1 MSNTSD
7 DRALKQAPAGSANKD
22 SLKQAPADSANQ
34 DSLGQAS
41 AALID
46 RNFARLMPLL
56 VAGYILNFL
65 DRTNIALAKA
75 ALQHD
80 VGISPAAY
88 GVGAGLFFLAYA
100 ACEVPSN
107 LILQRVGARP
117 WIARIMFTWGLV
129 SMAMCLVKGTV
140 SFYVLRVMLGVAE
153 AGLFPGVLYYLTTW
167 FGPREQARAT
177 GYFLMAVS
185 MANVIGGPL
194 GGALLDL
201 DGALGLKGWQW
212 LFLAEGA
219 PAVLFAA
226 VIWLRLPD
234 GPHKAPWLTP
244 AERDQVARRLD
255 QEKHA
260 FGVVGDKR
268 VWRAFLHPQVLL
280 AIFVY
285 FLHQVAFYGV
295 TFFLPSI
302 IRAWGHLTELQIGLL
317 TGLPWLFAFIGAG
330 TLPWLAAR
338 GGWSRLLMTGGLF
351 LLAGCL
357 LAPLVFPP
365 AAALAV
371 FCLGM
376 AVISPVQA
384 VLFTYP
390 PARFEGLA
398 LAAGLA
404 WLNALGVTGGFVGP
418 SIMGAIEQATGKP
431 SAGLVVMAAA
441 VAVAAVA
448 SLFLRYPS
456 EDRKR
461 PAG

>member
-1 MSNTSD
+1 MSSISEARPTQ
-7 DRALKQAPAGSANKD
+7 RLV
-22 SLKQAPADSANQ
+22 
-34 DSLGQAS
+34 
-41 AALID
+41 D

-65 DRTNIALAKA
+65 DRTNIALAKS

-80 VGISPAAY
+80 VGSSPAAY
-88 GVGAGLFFLAYA
+88 GLGAGLFFLVYA

-107 LILQRVGARP
+107 LILQRVGARR
-117 WIARIMFTWGLV
+117 WIARIMATWGLV
-129 SMAMCLVKGTV
+129 SMAMALVKGPG
-140 SFYVLRVMLGVAE
+140 SFYALRVLLGVAE

-185 MANVIGGPL
+185 LANVIGGPL
-194 GGALLDL
+194 GGAILGL
-201 DGALGLKGWQW
+201 DGMGGLKGWQW
-212 LFLAEGA
+212 LFLLEGA
-219 PAVLFAA
+219 PAVLFSL
-226 VIWLRLPD
+226 VIWFALPD
-234 GPHKAPWLTP
+234 GPQRATWLREDQRIEVARYLE
-244 AERDQVARRLD
+244 AER
-255 QEKHA
+255 HA
-260 FGVVGDKR
+260 FGVIGDRR

-285 FLHQVAFYGV
+285 FLHQIAFYGV

-302 IRAWGHLTELQIGLL
+302 IRAWGGLTELQIGLL
-317 TGLPWLFAFIGAG
+317 TGLPWLCAFIGAG
-330 TLPWLAAR
+330 TLPGLAGR
-338 GGWSRLLMTGGLF
+338 LNKSRLLMTGGFF
-351 LLAGCL
+351 LLAACL
-357 LAPLVFPP
+357 IAPLVFPP

-404 WLNALGVTGGFVGP
+404 WLNATGVTGGFVGP
-418 SIMGAIEQATGKP
+418 YVMGAIEQATGKP
-431 SAGLVVMAAA
+431 SAGLWVMSAALA
-441 VAVAAVA
+441 VAGIGA
-448 SLFLRYPS
+448 LFLRYPN
-456 EDRKR
+456 EDKVRGR
-461 PAG
+461 

>member
-1 MSNTSD
+1 MSNISD
-7 DRALKQAPAGSANKD
+7 AGPKPALKQA
-22 SLKQAPADSANQ
+22 LADSA
-34 DSLGQAS
+34 
-41 AALID
+41 LINS
-46 RNFARLMPLL
+46 NFARLMPLL

-65 DRTNIALAKA
+65 DRTNIALASN
-75 ALQHD
+75 ALQTD
-80 VGISPAAY
+80 VGISPEIY
-88 GVGAGLFFLAYA
+88 GFGAGLFFLAYA

-107 LILQRVGARP
+107 LILQRLGARP
-117 WIARIMFTWGLV
+117 WIARIMLTWGLI
-129 SMAMCLVKGTV
+129 SMAMGLIHGPT

-185 MANVIGGPL
+185 LANVIGGPL
-194 GGALLDL
+194 GGALLSL
-201 DGALGLKGWQW
+201 NGAFGLKGWQW
-212 LFLAEGA
+212 LFLLEGA
-219 PAVLFAA
+219 PAVLFSA
-226 VIWLRLPD
+226 VIWRWLPD

-244 AERDQVARRLD
+244 AQRDQVARHLED
-255 QEKHA
+255 EKHA
-260 FGVVGDKR
+260 FGAKGDTR

-295 TFFLPSI
+295 TFFLPRI
-302 IRAWGHLTELQIGLL
+302 IRSWGHLSELQIGLL
-317 TGLPWLFAFIGAG
+317 TGLPWLCAFIGAG
-330 TLPWLAAR
+330 TLPWLASC
-338 GGWSRLLMTGGLF
+338 GGWSRQLMIGGLF
-351 LLAGCL
+351 LLAACL
-357 LAPLVFPP
+357 LAPLAFPP

-404 WLNALGVTGGFVGP
+404 WLNALSVTGGFVGP
-418 SIMGAIEQATGKP
+418 SIMGFVEKHTGQP
-431 SAGLVVMAAA
+431 SAGLVVMSAA
-441 VAVAAVA
+441 VAIAAVG
-448 SLFLRYPS
+448 SLFLRYPK
-456 EDRKR
+456 EDRR
-461 PAG
+461 PPPA